1 MTNFLE
7 SWFKRITASNEDLD
21 AEELREEL
29 EHQGADAIADVKL
42 GSVTTH
48 TGKIRSLVF
57 RPGIKVPALEAEIF
71 DGTGFIVV
79 IWLGRRT
86 IAEIKPGVSISVS
99 GRLVNVDGKLTMY
112 NPKYTVLARGGE
124 V

>member
-1 MTNFLE
+1 MTNFFTRWLD
-7 SWFKRITASNEDLD
+7 RITVSNEDLD
-21 AEELREEL
+21 AEELREEM
-29 EHQGADAIADVKL
+29 EVQGADAIADVKL

-48 TGKIRSLVF
+48 SGKIRSLVY
-57 RPGIKVPALEAEIF
+57 RPEVKVPALEAEVF

-86 IAEIKPGVSISVS
+86 ISGINPGTSISVT

-112 NPKYTVLARGGE
+112 NPKYTIIARGGE

>member
-7 SWFKRITASNEDLD
+7 NWFKRITASNEDLD

-57 RPGIKVPALEAEIF
+57 RPEVKVPALEAEIF

-86 IAEIKPGVSISVS
+86 ITEIKPGVSISVS